1 MPADAQGTLEKVEKK
16 RVQQLSML
24 QEGDAEVRREFLDE
38 LPASCDEVLDRLNKI
53 DDAWWV
59 LAASIAAVRAGK
71 DSWTV
76 AEAMRVLNDAAS
88 RTASIDLAIQHEVN
102 QGQKAL
108 EAWLDQSS
116 DRLPKLML
124 RRQVW
129 HMQWLLRMFLSEQ
142 AIIHD
147 DLAALAGRPLLE
159 HAHGLCLVGN
169 AVGLRALLGAHVG
182 VARALFPYRFSL
194 LHTLI
199 VAGGVLGEEL
209 YGLRLL
215 PGTRMPVEDQETGAW
230 IELAAK
236 DLAPS
241 AAAGLWVETASVHNV
256 LLRHNLVTEIP
267 SRPTPPKALS
277 TWYFEIV
284 YELESQLGLIQ
295 AACSLAE
302 TAVRL
307 SLVPLRP
314 VAHELRFLRLLHH
327 TQTSHT
333 PWTSAML
340 HAADAHTIVQSV
352 VAQPHSIE
360 KVVEMLCENVAPFL
374 KHGNYAD
381 PGAFRDASDSE
392 IAVQCAFLVLEL
404 RTKSSLAIAVHMV
417 HKSISEQDLRLR
429 LALAII
435 VSCEK
440 INDESYDLLHSLSII
455 GAAKTDKQF
464 ATPLAQILAYT
475 DRISTRACYDLLSSS
490 SESDMQHTLQYLA
503 ICIEVGQLIQRHSL
517 AFPVKF
523 YMALDEQRTK
533 SFCTALIKTARG
545 NDAWLTSRIDDLAPY
560 VSRNQHDLRLFPHE
574 TPVWLM
580 TSLLANRAFGC
591 YAALASY
598 FCTSSK
604 FHYTKEFA
612 AQLALDA
619 AHKWIHQAKSCDPI
633 QAPFQYATEC
643 LAEAPHT
650 AVIEKEQQFLATV
663 SQLARYNLPSL
674 HNAHQLLTPD
684 EVRQTNDKL
693 KIFAHLL
700 AFHPTAYRAPQIRT
714 LARSLCESSDSP
726 SKMPHGVQDAHI
738 NAMLT
743 ESAASLND
751 FTAARDLCERTVG
764 AVKAF
769 PRDSLHEPAYDVA
782 WRACFQLAK
791 APELSDSRVKSFAFS
806 QAMHL
811 APSSQIAG
819 ILEVWRRDPPEVYVP
834 HPPRHESRTSLARF
848 LPPGILRGS
857 SLGSRPDSR
866 DASPSKPRETRSLL
880 DDLQGDSPNSRH
892 SAILSSTASL
902 RDVVNT
908 SLTRG
913 MGWWMGGNESLQQDP
928 S

>member
-1 MPADAQGTLEKVEKK
+1 
-16 RVQQLSML
+16 ML
-24 QEGDAEVRREFLDE
+24 QEGDTEVRRAFLDE
-38 LPASCDEVLDRLNKI
+38 LPASCDKVLDRLNKI

-59 LAASIAAVRAGK
+59 LAASIAAVRAGQA
-71 DSWTV
+71 SWTV
-76 AEAMRVLNDAAS
+76 AEAMRVLTDAAS
-88 RTASIDLAIQHEVN
+88 RTASMDLAIQHEVD
-102 QGQKAL
+102 QGQEAL
-108 EAWLDQSS
+108 EAWLKQSS
-116 DRLPKLML
+116 DRLPKLIL

-129 HMQWLLRMFLSEQ
+129 HMQWLLRISLSDH
-142 AIIHD
+142 ARIHD
-147 DLAALAGRPLLE
+147 DLVSLAGRPLSE

-169 AVGLRALLGAHVG
+169 AVGLRALLGAHVA

-241 AAAGLWVETASVHNV
+241 AAAGLWVENASVHTV
-256 LLRHNLVTEIP
+256 LLRQNLVTEIP
-267 SRPTPPKALS
+267 SPPTPPKALS
-277 TWYFEIV
+277 TWYLEIV
-284 YELESQLGLIQ
+284 HELESQLGLIH

-302 TAVRL
+302 AAVRL

-340 HAADAHTIVQSV
+340 HTADARTIVQSV
-352 VAQPHSIE
+352 VAQPHSVE
-360 KVVEMLCENVAPFL
+360 KVVQMLCENVAPFL

-404 RTKSSLAIAVHMV
+404 HTKSSLEIAVHMV
-417 HKSISEQDLRLR
+417 HQSISQQDLKLR

-440 INDESYDLLHSLSII
+440 ITDEAYDLLHSLSLLD
-455 GAAKTDKQF
+455 AAKTDKQI
-464 ATPLAQILAYT
+464 ATPLAEVLAYT
-475 DRISTRACYDLLSSS
+475 DKISTRAFYDLLSCSS
-490 SESDMQHTLQYLA
+490 VSDVQHTLQYLA
-503 ICIEVGQLIQRHSL
+503 ICIEVGQLFQRHSL
-517 AFPVKF
+517 AFPAKF
-523 YMALDEQRTK
+523 YMALDEERTK
-533 SFCTALIKTARG
+533 SFCTAIQKRARA
-545 NDAWLTSRIDDLAPY
+545 NDAWLNSRLDDLAPY
-560 VSRNQHDLRLFPHE
+560 VTQNSHNIRLFPQE

-580 TSLLANRAFGC
+580 TNLLANRTFGC
-591 YAALASY
+591 YAAVASY

-604 FHYTKEFA
+604 FHYTKEFV

-619 AHKWIHQAKSCDPI
+619 AHKWIHQAQSCDPI

-643 LAEAPHT
+643 LAEAPQT
-650 AVIEKEQQFLATV
+650 AVIVQEQQFLTAV
-663 SQLARYNLPSL
+663 GQLARYNLPSL
-674 HNAHQLLTPD
+674 HDVHQLLTPD
-684 EVRQTNDKL
+684 EIRHTDDRL

-714 LARSLCESSDSP
+714 LARSLCESSDS
-726 SKMPHGVQDAHI
+726 SWEMPQSVRDVHI

-743 ESAASLND
+743 ESAASFND
-751 FTAARDLCERTVG
+751 FSAARDLCERTVG

-769 PRDSLHEPAYDVA
+769 PRDPLHESAYDVA

-791 APELSDSRVKSFAFS
+791 APELCDSRVKSFAFS

-819 ILEVWRRDPPEVYVP
+819 IVEVWRRDPPEVFLP
-834 HPPRHESRTSLARF
+834 QPPRQESRTSLARF

-857 SLGSRPDSR
+857 TVKSRPDSR
-866 DASPSKPRETRSLL
+866 GASPSKPRETRSLL
-880 DDLQGDSPNSRH
+880 DDLQGDSPGSRP
-892 SAILSSTASL
+892 SAILPSTASL

-913 MGWWMGGNESLQQDP
+913 MGWWMGGNESLQQHP
-928 S
+928 P